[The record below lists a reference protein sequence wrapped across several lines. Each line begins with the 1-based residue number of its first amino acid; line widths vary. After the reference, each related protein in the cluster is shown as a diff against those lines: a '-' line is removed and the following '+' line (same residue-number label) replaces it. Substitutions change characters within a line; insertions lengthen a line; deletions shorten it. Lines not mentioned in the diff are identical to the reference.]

1 MVRGGII
8 FSREASASTIRP
20 DKNLPKKLSDNDFTE
35 QARGRNSRGP
45 VVENLI
51 QHFCLVA

>member
-51 QHFCLVA
+51 QHFCFVA